1 MNAMKFEPATIQVL
15 KNFSSINP
23 SMLFKPGNVVST
35 VSPTKSVLAKARI
48 NQKFDRQFAIY
59 DLSRLLSA
67 MSLFENPEIE
77 FSEKH
82 LTIKNNERV
91 LDYRFADPSTI
102 IVPPDKDVN
111 LPSEDVSFKL
121 TMTNLQDI
129 QKALSTLGMP
139 EIAVVGDGKKMWLQV
154 TDTKNAQGDSYKII
168 LGDVAKKFRLVF
180 KAENL
185 KLIPQDY
192 DVKITSK
199 GLSHFK
205 GTQVIDV
212 EYWIA
217 LEAKASSFEG

>member
-139 EIAVVGDGKKMWLQV
+139 EIAVVGDGKKIWLQV
-154 TDTKNAQGDSYKII
+154 TDTKNSQGDSYKII

-205 GTQVIDV
+205 GNQVIDV

>member
-1 MNAMKFEPATIQVL
+1 MNAMKFEPVTIQVL

-23 SMLFKPGNVVST
+23 SMLFKPGNVIST

-77 FSEKH
+77 FNEKH

-102 IVPPDKDVN
+102 IAPPDKDVN
-111 LPSEDVSFKL
+111 LPTEDVSFKL
-121 TMTNLQDI
+121 TSSNLQDI
-129 QKALSTLGMP
+129 QRALSTLGMP
-139 EIAVVGDGKKMWLQV
+139 EIAVVGDGKKIWLQV
-154 TDTKNAQGDSYKII
+154 TDTKNSQGDSYKII

-205 GTQVIDV
+205 GNQVIDV

>member
-139 EIAVVGDGKKMWLQV
+139 EIAVVGDGKKIWLQV
-154 TDTKNAQGDSYKII
+154 TDTKNSQGDSYKII

-185 KLIPQDY
+185 KLIAQDY

-205 GTQVIDV
+205 GNQVIDV

>member
-1 MNAMKFEPATIQVL
+1 MNAMKFEPTTIQVL

-23 SMLFKPGNVVST
+23 SMLFKPGNVIST
-35 VSPTKSVLAKARI
+35 VSPTKSVLAKARV

-102 IVPPDKDVN
+102 IVPPEKDVN
-111 LPSEDVSFKL
+111 LPTEDVSFKL

-192 DVKITSK
+192 DVRITSK

-205 GTQVIDV
+205 GNQVIDV